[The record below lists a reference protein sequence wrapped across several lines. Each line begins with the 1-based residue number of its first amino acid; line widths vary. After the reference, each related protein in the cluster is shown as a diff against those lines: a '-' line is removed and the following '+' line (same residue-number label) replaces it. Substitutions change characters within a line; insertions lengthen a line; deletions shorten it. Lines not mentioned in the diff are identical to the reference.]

1 MGRQQETEL
10 SMDTHAPAECLSC
23 AELVACRSQV
33 VLPTP
38 CPPGGLLAI
47 GEAPGADE
55 DLAGEGFVGQAGK
68 KLHSLLIKHGQE
80 RRRDYGVANLVRCRP
95 PGNRKPARAEL
106 GNCLGKLASF
116 LLETR
121 PKVLLLV
128 GGSAA
133 EEFLG
138 RQPLS
143 AHVDQSKAF
152 TPSSASA
159 AHPLL
164 QDALSSLFIEGGLH
178 VIPMPHTSGL
188 AWNRRAPDGRRW
200 SEIGAEQIE
209 LAVSLVK

>member
-1 MGRQQETEL
+1 M
-10 SMDTHAPAECLSC
+10 
-23 AELVACRSQV
+23 
-33 VLPTP
+33 PTP

-55 DLAGEGFVGQAGK
+55 DWVGEGFVGQSGK
-68 KLHSLLIKHGQE
+68 KLRSLLDNHGLE

-106 GNCLGKLASF
+106 ENCLGKLASF

-128 GGSAA
+128 GGSAS
-133 EEFLG
+133 EVFLG

-143 AHVDQSKAF
+143 VHVERSRASA
-152 TPSSASA
+152 PNNASA

-164 QDALSSLFIEGGLH
+164 QDALSSLDIEGGLH

-188 AWNRRAPDGRRW
+188 AWNRNAPDGRRW
-200 SEIGAEQIE
+200 SEVGAEQIE
-209 LAVSLVK
+209 MAVSLLQ

>member
-1 MGRQQETEL
+1 M
-10 SMDTHAPAECLSC
+10 SMNVSSGCVECPN
-23 AELVACRSQV
+23 LVACRSQV
-33 VLPTP
+33 VLPTA
-38 CPPGGLLAI
+38 CEPGGLLAI

-68 KLHSLLIKHGQE
+68 KLHSLLANHGLE

-95 PGNRKPARAEL
+95 PENRKPTKGEL
-106 GNCLGKLASF
+106 ANCLGKLADF
-116 LLETR
+116 LLQTR

-133 EEFLG
+133 EVFLG

-143 AHVDQSKAF
+143 AHVEQSRA
-152 TPSSASA
+152 SVQYNVSA

-164 QDALSSLFIEGGLH
+164 QDALSSLVSEGGLH
-178 VIPMPHTSGL
+178 VVPMPHTSGL
-188 AWNRRAPDGRRW
+188 AWNRNAPDGRRW
-200 SEIGAEQIE
+200 SEVGAEQIE